1 MVFHPPGI
9 VVKIIG
15 TEAGDQGRS
24 CEEHPANCG
33 EVLEPDVVVRLL
45 VKVQLMV
52 EGREE
57 MAIAVV
63 WVNDGND
70 RCRVGFLKRHM
81 VKHAAC
87 YDGSLAQVTCAY
99 STDPT

>member
-9 VVKIIG
+9 VVEIVG

-45 VKVQLMV
+45 KVQLMI

-57 MAIAVV
+57 TAIAAV
-63 WVNDGND
+63 WVTVIGHCIGGIDIPIMAHLAKA
-70 RCRVGFLKRHM
+70 RHWSKR
-81 VKHAAC
+81 
-87 YDGSLAQVTCAY
+87 
-99 STDPT
+99 